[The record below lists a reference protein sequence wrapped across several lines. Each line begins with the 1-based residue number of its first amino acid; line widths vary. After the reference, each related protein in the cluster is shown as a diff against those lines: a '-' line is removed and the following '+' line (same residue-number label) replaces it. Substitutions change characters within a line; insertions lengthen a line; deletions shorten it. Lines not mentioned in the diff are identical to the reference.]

1 MQTENIFE
9 LQLGDVFGL
18 EKYSDYL
25 KFAHNNNYQIIEL
38 PSISEIS
45 SDGEK
50 VFIRQYQICSPRPLT
65 YVEQRQKT
73 YPPLAEQ
80 LDMIYWDKVNNTHI
94 WQETIAAIKT
104 QFPKPVTEESDD
116 R

>member
-1 MQTENIFE
+1 MNDEIIFNP
-9 LQLGDVFGL
+9 QLGDVFGI
-18 EKYSDYL
+18 EKYDDYWQ
-25 KFAHNNNYQIIEL
+25 FATENNYQIVEDT
-38 PSISEIS
+38 PSIQTSV
-45 SDGEK
+45 DGTESLY
-50 VFIRQYQICSPRPLT
+50 RQYRVLSQQPLN
-65 YVEQRQKT
+65 YIEQRQQA

-94 WQETIAAIKT
+94 WQETITAIKI